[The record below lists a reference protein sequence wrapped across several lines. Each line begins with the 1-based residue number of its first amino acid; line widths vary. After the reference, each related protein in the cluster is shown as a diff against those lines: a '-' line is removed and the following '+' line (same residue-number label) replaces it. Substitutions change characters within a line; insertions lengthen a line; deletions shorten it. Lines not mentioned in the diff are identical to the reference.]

1 MLYESDNN
9 NAEDKDRKHSISKE
23 SEEKKEHK
31 QAVSDSPKSSQTSAP
46 FVSKFDVL
54 IEKLKAKLNADNF
67 FNYLQV

>member
-1 MLYESDNN
+1 MLYESDHGIEKAN
-9 NAEDKDRKHSISKE
+9 KSRKNSNDKE
-23 SEEKKEHK
+23 SEEEEKKEH
-31 QAVSDSPKSSQTSAP
+31 DSPRSSKLSAP